1 MAAVNSIISPE
12 TLGDLLREARENAK
26 LTQAAAAQALGV
38 ARTTLVAIEQ
48 GQRRARVDEL
58 QRLAALY
65 RLSLNVLLRQEG
77 LKVDLRPR
85 FRKSGGEADQEVEEA
100 IALLNGLVQA
110 ELELEALLG
119 IKRARNDPPERPLLP
134 GNVLLQAE
142 QDAAELRQWLGLGLA
157 PVHDML
163 SLLEGQLGAR
173 VFVRRLPGRISGLY
187 AYDDEAGP
195 CILLN
200 AVHPRDRRA
209 LTAGHETGHFISTR
223 RAPDAL
229 YDQCPETSREERYAN
244 AFARCFLMPARA
256 VAVRFQDITAGASRL
271 TRRHIILISH
281 AFGVSRMA
289 MVLRLE
295 ELGLTKSGT
304 WAWFAEN
311 GGITD
316 KQAREVLGDTAAL
329 DLAKFDAVR
338 PVSMRMSLMASE
350 AWRQGLLSEGQLARL
365 LHIDRVEAREI
376 IDEFEAE
383 GAVDD
388 ESPWLLA

>member
-1 MAAVNSIISPE
+1 MAAVTGSLSPE
-12 TLGDLLREARENAK
+12 ALGELLRGARENAK
-26 LTQAAAAQALGV
+26 FTQAAAAQALGV

-58 QRLAALY
+58 QKLAALY
-65 RLSLNVLLRQEG
+65 RVSLNVLLRQDG
-77 LKVDLRPR
+77 VKVDLRPR
-85 FRKSGGEADQEVEEA
+85 FRKAGEADLEVEEA
-100 IALLNGLVQA
+100 IALLNSLVQA

-119 IKRARNDPPERPLLP
+119 VKRARNDPPERPLLP
-134 GNVLLQAE
+134 GNVMLQAE

-157 PVHDML
+157 PIHDIV

-173 VFVRRLPGRISGLY
+173 IYVRQLPGRISGLY
-187 AYDDEAGP
+187 AYDEVAGP

-200 AVHPRDRRA
+200 ADHPRDRRT

-229 YDQCPETSREERYAN
+229 YDQSPEASREERYAN
-244 AFARCFLMPARA
+244 AFARCFLTPARA
-256 VAVRFQDITAGASRL
+256 VAARFQDITAGASRL

-304 WAWFAEN
+304 WEWFAEN

-316 KQAREVLGDTAAL
+316 KQALEVLGETIAPDI
-329 DLAKFDAVR
+329 AKAEAVR
-338 PVSMRMSLMASE
+338 PVSMRMSLLASE
-350 AWRQGLLSEGQLARL
+350 AWRRGLLSEGQLARL
-365 LHIDRVEAREI
+365 LHIDRVDARAI